1 MAPPNERKPQ
11 AASAKI
17 AHDMTRMQRSGL
29 AVIDGPFGKRE
40 FGGNGTALFP
50 DADFGGHASLTAITQ
65 TWLGKSS
72 LPLIW

>member
-1 MAPPNERKPQ
+1 MR
-11 AASAKI
+11 
-17 AHDMTRMQRSGL
+17 RSGL
-29 AVIDGPFGKRE
+29 AVIDGPIGKRE